1 MSSARLATLFTSTIL
16 ASSVASAGPYDGF
29 RLGFLGSFG
38 FGGET
43 EAKATGG
50 LKADSDNEATAGFV
64 ITGQYPI
71 WTYITVG
78 LEFGVLFTKTEAMDR
93 LDQDRN
99 ALIDIAPVIEGKY
112 PLLGG
117 RLEPFLK
124 MPFGLSIYVPS
135 DDLKDVSTGVGW
147 TVGLMAGARYFV
159 WSGLAVEAELGWQG
173 HGGSYD
179 YEAQGFEKV
188 EYDYEGHQFQL
199 RFGVLWSF

>member
-1 MSSARLATLFTSTIL
+1 MTSARLAMLFTSAVLVST
-16 ASSVASAGPYDGF
+16 AASAGPYDGF

-43 EAKATGG
+43 EAKPEGG
-50 LKADSDNEATAGFV
+50 AKSDSDNEATAGFV
-64 ITGQYPI
+64 ITGQYPV

-78 LEFGVLFTKTEAMDR
+78 LEFGVLFSKTEAMDR
-93 LDQDRN
+93 ADLDRN
-99 ALIDIAPVIEGKY
+99 TIIDIAPVIEGKY

-135 DDLKDVSTGVGW
+135 DDLKDNSTGIGW
-147 TVGLMAGARYFV
+147 NVGLMAGARYFV
-159 WSGLAVEAELGWQG
+159 WRGLAVEAELGWQG

-179 YEAQGFEKV
+179 FEPQGFPKV
-188 EYDYEGHQFQL
+188 EVDFEGHQFQL
-199 RFGVLWSF
+199 RFGLLWSF

>member
-1 MSSARLATLFTSTIL
+1 MTSARLAMLFTSAVLVST
-16 ASSVASAGPYDGF
+16 AASAGPYDGF

-43 EAKATGG
+43 ETKSTGI
-50 LKADSDNEATAGFV
+50 KADLDNEATAGFV

-93 LDQDRN
+93 ADLDRN
-99 ALIDIAPVIEGKY
+99 TIIDIAPVIEGKY

-124 MPFGLSIYVPS
+124 MPFGLSIFVPS
-135 DDLKDVSTGVGW
+135 DDFKNLSTGVGW

-179 YEAQGFEKV
+179 DDAGFEKAEV
-188 EYDYEGHQFQL
+188 DFEGHQFQL
-199 RFGVLWSF
+199 RFGLLWSF